1 MSCDTR
7 HITYYQ
13 KTINR
18 SWELKKMIAF
28 YRLKLLLY
36 RMKVLVWCLWYVEG
50 GRRSPCPEVIVKS
63 TPNFFYIVNF
73 LSVIIGYNQHTFK
86 IILI

>member
-7 HITYYQ
+7 HTTYYQ

-18 SWELKKMIAF
+18 NWELKKMIAF

-36 RMKVLVWCLWYVEG
+36 HLKVLVWCLWYVEG
-50 GRRSPCPEVIVKS
+50 GRHSPCPEVIVKS
-63 TPNFFYIVNF
+63 TPFFSIR
-73 LSVIIGYNQHTFK
+73 
-86 IILI
+86 

>member
-18 SWELKKMIAF
+18 DWELKKMIAF
-28 YRLKLLLY
+28 YRLKLLL
-36 RMKVLVWCLWYVEG
+36 
-50 GRRSPCPEVIVKS
+50 
-63 TPNFFYIVNF
+63 
-73 LSVIIGYNQHTFK
+73 
-86 IILI
+86 